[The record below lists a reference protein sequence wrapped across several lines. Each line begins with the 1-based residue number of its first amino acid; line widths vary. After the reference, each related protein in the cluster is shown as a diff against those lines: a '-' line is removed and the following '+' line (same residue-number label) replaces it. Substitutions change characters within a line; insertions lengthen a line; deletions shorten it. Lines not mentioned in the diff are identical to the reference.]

1 MAAGEGAARVAESFG
16 FFEPSETQNYTMKA
30 EAASKLRNIFVHVY
44 TEPVLQILRY
54 HTDGWKGDWRV
65 TAGGYN
71 PYRADEPPRTYTI
84 QRVTNATARS
94 LGDVESLTLEE
105 YRDGIR
111 ATYRNNS
118 FEEYLRKSAGEKAAI
133 RARFLRRVE
142 GALEAVYDKIRKLPD
157 RAGADNVRDMGLQ
170 YLVQKSLE
178 GKVPL
183 DLARKIS
190 GFVTSRAP
198 AVAARPAADAEEA
211 EEEAEEEQ
219 GGGGRRRR
227 VTRRRK
233 TKGRTRRA
241 VKSLQRRSR

>member
-1 MAAGEGAARVAESFG
+1 
-16 FFEPSETQNYTMKA
+16 
-30 EAASKLRNIFVHVY
+30 
-44 TEPVLQILRY
+44 
-54 HTDGWKGDWRV
+54 
-65 TAGGYN
+65 
-71 PYRADEPPRTYTI
+71 
-84 QRVTNATARS
+84 
-94 LGDVESLTLEE
+94 VESLTLEE

-111 ATYRNNS
+111 ASYRNNS

-133 RARFLRRVE
+133 RARFLRRIE

-157 RAGADNVRDMGLQ
+157 RVGADNVRDMGLQ

-198 AVAARPAADAEEA
+198 AVAARPAAARPAADAEEA

-227 VTRRRK
+227 VTRRQK

-241 VKSLQRRSR
+241 VKSRQRRSR